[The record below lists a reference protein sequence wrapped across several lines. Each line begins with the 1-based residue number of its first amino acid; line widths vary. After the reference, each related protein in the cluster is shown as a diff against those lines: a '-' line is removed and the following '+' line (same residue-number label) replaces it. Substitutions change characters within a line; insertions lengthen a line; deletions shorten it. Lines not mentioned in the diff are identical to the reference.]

1 MSFTRRL
8 CLVLLAI
15 SLPVSALAEKPV
27 RWNSSRIIGTPDPPA
42 PYQLERV
49 FAEADLVRPTEMVRL
64 PGTNRWVV
72 VQLGGTIVTFDK
84 SDPRTL
90 HTSITGGDFNTK
102 VFRAYGITFDPD
114 YPKTPTCYIA
124 YTAKQNNPQGTRLSR
139 FTVSDTELLT
149 IDGASETVLVQWDS
163 EGHSGGSLHFGDDDF
178 LYVSIGDGQN
188 PNPPDKRNT
197 GQDLSDFEASI
208 LRIDVRQ
215 SSKALPY
222 RIPDDNPFVD
232 LPNAR
237 GEIWAFGLRNP
248 WKMCFNP
255 KDHSLW
261 TGDVGWEMR
270 EMVYRIDRGGN
281 YGWSSTEGS
290 QIVKP
295 DGKRSKIPITPP
307 VVEHDHTEARSVTG
321 GYFWQ
326 SDRIDELKDAYVYGD
341 WMTGKIWAL
350 KYHDHEVTWH
360 EEIADSTLQ
369 IICFA
374 VDDDGEVLTVGY
386 DGTIHRLVA
395 NVDESASED
404 FPRRLSDTGLFV
416 STKNQTP
423 SPGVIPYSINAHH
436 WSDHTTSQQWIGL
449 VGNTKAGNQEAHDE
463 KISVFAKNDW
473 QTGKVAGFLS
483 FPDNT
488 VLAKTVNYQT
498 DVNDPASTQR
508 LETQVLHRRGDDWN
522 AYNYI
527 WNEDQ
532 TDAVLQDNV
541 PVTREL
547 QIRDPGEP
555 DGVRNQ
561 KWLHASRDQ
570 CSLCHIWSAGAVHG
584 FKLDQLNRRHE
595 NETENQI
602 DKLKRFGFFTDLP
615 ESIETYASPHDP
627 AASIADRARNYL
639 DLNCAHCHRRGGGGT
654 APFIL
659 SSRVPLEELDL
670 VDALPTQGSFHIPDA
685 RVVASGDPLRSVL
698 LYRMAK
704 AGRGH
709 MPQFGP
715 TLVDDAGIRIVHDWI
730 ASLPTDAPGDSA
742 VSTELSSLREAND
755 PSERTKIINHL
766 LSSVPGAIGLSVAC
780 VGELP
785 ADVRNTVALTAS
797 KSEHPEIRDLF
808 ERFLPEHLRTKRLGT
823 NIDAESI
830 LALKGDIERGQNL
843 YFNSAGMSCKQ
854 CHRIGDTG
862 PVVGPGLES
871 IGIVRKPAEIL
882 ESILLPSA
890 KIEASYQG
898 FLALMSDG
906 QVVTG
911 LKQKETDASVFL
923 VDAQNKVH
931 ELDQDEIE
939 ELKPMAKS
947 LMPENLLAELTAQQ
961 AADLLAFLCS
971 QRTPVAAGKPPV
983 NQ

>member
-1 MSFTRRL
+1 MTFTRSL
-8 CLVLLAI
+8 CVALLAI
-15 SLPVSALAEKPV
+15 ALLLMALPAVALAVDPV
-27 RWNSSRIIGTPDPPA
+27 RWTSSRIKGTPDPPP
-42 PYQLERV
+42 PYRLERV
-49 FAEADLVRPTEMVRL
+49 FSETDLVRPTEMVRL
-64 PGTNRWVV
+64 PGTDRWVV

-84 SDPRTL
+84 SAPGNL
-90 HTSITGGDFNTK
+90 HQSITADDFHTK
-102 VFRAYGITFDPD
+102 PFRLYGIAFDPD
-114 YPKTPTCYIA
+114 FPKTPNCYIA
-124 YTAKQNNPQGTRLSR
+124 FTAIRDDLHGTRLSR
-139 FTVSDTELLT
+139 FHVSDTNLLT
-149 IDGASETVLVQWDS
+149 IDGSSETVLVQWNS
-163 EGHSGGSLHFGDDDF
+163 EGHSGGSLHFGDDDY
-178 LYVSIGDGQN
+178 LYVSVGDGQN
-188 PNPPDKRNT
+188 PNPPDQRNT
-197 GQDLSDFEASI
+197 GQDLSDLEASI

-215 SSKALPY
+215 TSKDVPY

-255 KDHSLW
+255 KDHTLW

-281 YGWSSTEGS
+281 YGWSATEGS

-295 DGKRSKIPITPP
+295 HEKKSKIPITPP
-307 VVEHDHTEARSVTG
+307 VVQHDHTEARSVTG

-326 SDRIDELKDAYVYGD
+326 SDRISELDDAYIYGD

-350 KYHDHEVTWH
+350 KHDGIEVTWH
-360 EEIADSTLQ
+360 KEIADSTLQ

-374 VDDDGEVLTVGY
+374 NDDDGEVLTVGY
-386 DGTIHRLVA
+386 DGTIHRLIA
-395 NVDESASED
+395 NEHESASEE
-404 FPRRLSDTGLFV
+404 FPRRLSDTGLFT

-423 SPGVIPYSINAHH
+423 SPGVVPYSINAHH

-449 VGNTKAGNQEAHDE
+449 VNNGEANDE
-463 KISVFAKNDW
+463 KISVFPKNNW
-473 QTGKVAGFLS
+473 QIGQVAGFLS

-488 VLAKTVNYQT
+488 VLAKTVSYQA
-498 DVNDPASTQR
+498 DVDDPASTRR

-541 PVTREL
+541 PVYQEL
-547 QIRDPGEP
+547 QIRDAAEP
-555 DGVRNQ
+555 SGSRNQ
-561 KWLHASRDQ
+561 TWLHASRDQ
-570 CSLCHIWSAGAVHG
+570 CSLCHIWSAGTVHG
-584 FKLDQLNRRHE
+584 FKLDQINCPHE

-602 DKLKRFGFFTDLP
+602 DKFKRLGFFAQLP
-615 ESIETYASPHDP
+615 ESISTYASPHDHE
-627 AASIADRARNYL
+627 ASLDDRARNYL

-670 VDALPTQGSFHIPDA
+670 VDALPTQGSFNIPEA
-685 RVVASGDPLRSVL
+685 RVVAPGDPLRSVL

-715 TLVDDAGIRIVHDWI
+715 TLVDDSGIRLVHDWI
-730 ASLPTDAPGDSA
+730 ASLPTDCPGNFNFSA
-742 VSTELSSLREAND
+742 ELSSLRAASD
-755 PSERTKIINHL
+755 PSEQMKIIHRL
-766 LSSVPGAIGLSVAC
+766 LSSVPHAIGLSVAC
-780 VGELP
+780 AGELP
-785 ADVRNTVALTAS
+785 DDLTNTVALAAS
-797 KSEHPEIRDLF
+797 KNDQPEIRDLF
-808 ERFLPEHLRTKRLGT
+808 ERFLPAQLRTKRLGT
-823 NIDAESI
+823 NVDAQSI
-830 LALKGDIERGQNL
+830 LTLKGDVQRGRDL
-843 YFNSAGMSCKQ
+843 YFTAAGMSCKQ
-854 CHRIGDTG
+854 CHRIGDAG
-862 PVVGPGLES
+862 PVVGPSLES
-871 IGIVRKPAEIL
+871 IGLTRKRAEIL
-882 ESILLPSA
+882 ESVLVPSA
-890 KIEASYQG
+890 KIEEKYRG

-911 LKQKETDASVFL
+911 LKQRETDAAVFL
-923 VDAQNKVH
+923 VDAQNKIH
-931 ELDQDEIE
+931 QLDQHEIE
-939 ELKPMAKS
+939 ELKPLDKS

-971 QRTPVAAGKPPV
+971 QQTPLS
-983 NQ
+983 Q